1 MPFHQWVHFQR
12 QGVVTM
18 KTVSFSMRTFP
29 IRISQFFVA
38 LIILVMGMIF
48 MTPSVSWAQEGGI
61 TRIEFIDMFSSAQ
74 PNNRLLPLDH
84 EKLSREELYSFVV
97 KRMTAQGY
105 KVLEGKDPQGALT
118 SQEFIRTL
126 YAFVGGP
133 QGKSLFE
140 QKIFLKQRGVIK
152 SADVGLISGM
162 KGVVF
167 QQHER
172 EPEKEKAQ
180 LADPLFM
187 KDQVETDLDAKAN
200 FTFDDGSTLMLG
212 EDAFVTITKHIYN
225 PETDFR
231 ETVVKVSLGT
241 VRFVV
246 SKIKGKNSSFKIET
260 PSATAGVLGTEFG
273 VSVAPAGGSNWLGI
287 SGTFE
292 VVANALWD
300 VCHPPDEVLVENL
313 PPECQAEV
321 NGGEQQ
327 SFNKNGES
335 SGIEVASNE
344 AIEDLIE
351 KTKGPVVNPPI
362 VNYQQAALALTN
374 VLAQTA
380 EGFPEPEFL
389 FEELVNTEDITT
401 PFQ

>member
-1 MPFHQWVHFQR
+1 MVP
-12 QGVVTM
+12 
-18 KTVSFSMRTFP
+18 TFA
-29 IRISQFFVA
+29 VA
-38 LIILVMGMIF
+38 
-48 MTPSVSWAQEGGI
+48 QDEDGI
-61 TRIEFIDMFSSAQ
+61 TRIDFIDMFSSAQ
-74 PNNRLLPLDH
+74 PNNRLLPLNH
-84 EKLSREELYSFVV
+84 EQLSREDLYSETVENMV
-97 KRMTAQGY
+97 SRGY
-105 KVLEGKDPQGALT
+105 KVLEGKNPEGILT
-118 SQEFIRTL
+118 TQEFIRTL

-140 QKIFLKQRGVIK
+140 QKIFLKKRGVINT
-152 SADVGLISGM
+152 ADVGLISGI

-172 EPEKEKAQ
+172 EPERDKAQ

-212 EDAFVTITKHIYN
+212 EDALVTITKHIYN

-273 VSVAPAGGSNWLGI
+273 VIVAPAGGSNWLGI

-292 VVANALWD
+292 VVSNVLWD
-300 VCHPPDEVLVENL
+300 VCHPPDEVLIENL

-321 NGGEQQ
+321 HGGEQKRI
-327 SFNKNGES
+327 NKDGSS
-335 SGIEVASNE
+335 SGVEVASNE
-344 AIEDLIE
+344 AIEELIE
-351 KTKGPVVNPPI
+351 NTKGPVVVPPV
-362 VNYQQAALALTN
+362 VNYQQAALAVTR

-380 EGFPEPEFL
+380 EGFPETEDL
-389 FEELVNTEDITT
+389 FYDLVNTEDILEEVT
-401 PFQ
+401 PSR